1 MRQPAG
7 TGTVNNYWNYLNVAP
22 SEAAA
27 VSSGGAARRP
37 RPARPAYV
45 TFSVRVV
52 DFDWAWPA
60 ASVAETTI
68 R

>member
-22 SEAAA
+22 SEAA
-27 VSSGGAARRP
+27 GELGRAARRP